1 MRSIPFRIGRIA
13 PFLAAL
19 AAAVALAGIAPS
31 RAAEPPKNFAV
42 HETPRSLP
50 EIRFVNAEGRALTLA
65 DFRGKV
71 VLLNI
76 WATWCGP
83 CRREMPTLDR
93 LQAKLGGPPFEVVA
107 LSIDRAGLD
116 AVKPFYE
123 ELKLQRL
130 AIYID
135 RSAKVS
141 HQLAVVGIPTTL
153 LIDAEGREIGRL
165 AGPAEWDEPQF
176 VAFIRSRLPKGA
188 KPEASEKR

>member
-1 MRSIPFRIGRIA
+1 MTPHSIHRGPRQ
-13 PFLAAL
+13 PLL
-19 AAAVALAGIAPS
+19 AAVAAVIALAGAAPP
-31 RAAEPPKNFAV
+31 AMAQAPPKNFAI
-42 HETPRSLP
+42 HAEPRKLP
-50 EIRFVNAEGRALTLA
+50 EIRFVNAEGRTLTLA

-93 LQAKLGGPPFEVVA
+93 LQARLGGPVFEVVA
-107 LSIDRAGLD
+107 LSIDRAGID

-123 ELKLQRL
+123 ELKLKNL

-135 RSAKVS
+135 RSAKVTR
-141 HQLAVVGIPTTL
+141 QLTVVGIPTTL

-165 AGPAEWDEPQF
+165 AGPAEWDAPDF
-176 VAFIRSRLPKGA
+176 VAFIRSRLPKA
-188 KPEASEKR
+188 KNER

>member
-13 PFLAAL
+13 PALAGLAAT
-19 AAAVALAGIAPS
+19 VALVGIAPS

-50 EIRFVNAEGRALTLA
+50 EIRFVNAEGRALTFA

-83 CRREMPTLDR
+83 CRREMPALDR
-93 LQAKLGGPPFEVVA
+93 LQAKLGGPTFVVVA

-153 LIDAEGREIGRL
+153 LIDAKGREIGRL

-188 KPEASEKR
+188 KPEAREKR